1 MRNEQHFTLLPV
13 DHELVTDIY
22 VGIRT
27 GGRGIARWIGKPW
40 DMDFEFGAREMDTAQ
55 FRRILDTLPGLTG
68 KQHEVLGLVAENR
81 TSKEIAWELGI
92 SESAVNQRI
101 EGVRARTGS
110 PPRAEL
116 ARAYRCFQRQDS
128 SPATFAAGAE
138 LSASVRERPDTRTYI
153 GDDTGGACNP
163 LPEKNP
169 QVPSIPISTDEWP
182 RDEPGDR
189 LKLSDGVT
197 FRVAAPWQ
205 DEPVERVVPEV
216 LDGPDAGINR
226 VAAMVL
232 IAGGLLLVAVFG
244 LDLAT
249 ALSRLS

>member
-1 MRNEQHFTLLPV
+1 
-13 DHELVTDIY
+13 
-22 VGIRT
+22 
-27 GGRGIARWIGKPW
+27 
-40 DMDFEFGAREMDTAQ
+40 MDFEFGARELDSGQ
-55 FRRILDTLPGLTG
+55 FQGILETLPRLTD
-68 KQHEVLGLVAENR
+68 KQHEVLRLVAENR

-116 ARAYRCFQRQDS
+116 ARAYRYYQRKDHVA
-128 SPATFAAGAE
+128 PALQAVAPVAAADAARLPGEVAV
-138 LSASVRERPDTRTYI
+138 SAMADRQAP
-153 GDDTGGACNP
+153 CNP

-169 QVPSIPISTDEWP
+169 QVPARHIIADGWL
-182 RDEPGDR
+182 RDEPGNR
-189 LKLSDGVT
+189 LTLSDGVT
-197 FRVAAPWQ
+197 FKVEAPWH
-205 DEPVERVVPEV
+205 DERIERVVPEV
-216 LDGPDAGINR
+216 LDGPDAGVNR

-249 ALSRLS
+249 ALSRHL